1 MKYIVA
7 FLLFVFSFSAF
18 SFEVR
23 PMVSEIKPS
32 GSQSQQT
39 FRVYNGSK
47 EPLTIDIEAY
57 NLSVDS
63 NGQEKLEIN
72 DQDFLIIP
80 LTSIV
85 QPGKSQSVIVRYI
98 GEPVLSAS
106 KAYRIAVNQVAVNL
120 DEANVSGIGMTV
132 SFQTLLN
139 VVPDNAQ
146 AKVIIK
152 NKKQVGKDIWS
163 VELENKGNKFVRLTQ
178 SKWMIHNK
186 DGEFV
191 LEGKEL
197 SQSLSGKIMLP
208 NSKSTVRIRIPSEFN
223 ASDSDLKVVL

>member
-1 MKYIVA
+1 M
-7 FLLFVFSFSAF
+7 
-18 SFEVR
+18 VR
-23 PMVSEIKPS
+23 K
-32 GSQSQQT
+32 
-39 FRVYNGSK
+39 
-47 EPLTIDIEAY
+47 
-57 NLSVDS
+57 
-63 NGQEKLEIN
+63 KLEIN